1 MNRTYD
7 IIVVGGGVS
16 GLSSALSASLNGAET
31 LVVDRKKQIGI
42 PVRCGEF
49 FPAQSE
55 ANDILP
61 NSNSFKSFYSMMPTD
76 AVSNRI
82 ESIRVFSPHSRR
94 YEFPFGGWVLR
105 RELFER
111 AIAEK
116 AEEAGAK
123 IHTST
128 TVESVEKTHSRMK
141 ILAHGPEGKTFL
153 EAKLVIGA
161 DGFPSRVVQREQFK
175 SYLRD
180 ENLAL
185 CVQLSAHGAKVD
197 EEVVEMYL
205 GKKYAPGGYAWVIPK
220 GNGEV
225 NVGVGA
231 RLSYLKRGKS
241 IVDYLTAF
249 TKEHPIVSKYLHGVR
264 FSPLIGKTL
273 PVGGI
278 APYLYGDGMLL
289 VGDAAGLVIA
299 TNGSGIPTALASGSI
314 AGQIA
319 AKHIKENCELSVY
332 ADALKKETG
341 QSVRRGY
348 LYRRIG
354 DFFMSSD
361 EALERLLQT
370 IGTGNLAKVIKC
382 VPIRPFFR

>member
-1 MNRTYD
+1 LNRTYD
-7 IIVVGGGVS
+7 VIVVGGGVS
-16 GLSSALSASLNGAET
+16 GLSAALSASLNGAET

-49 FPAQSE
+49 FPAQNE

-76 AVSNRI
+76 AVSNRTK
-82 ESIRVFSPHSRR
+82 SIRVFSPHNRK
-94 YEFPFGGWVLR
+94 YEFPFDGWVLR
-105 RELFER
+105 REVFER

-116 AEEAGAK
+116 AEETGANIK
-123 IHTST
+123 IST
-128 TVESVEKTHSRMK
+128 HVESIEKTHNRMK
-141 ILAHGPEGKTFL
+141 ILAHGSDGKTFM

-185 CVQLSAHGAKVD
+185 CVQLTAHGAKVD

-231 RLSYLKRGKS
+231 RLSCLKRGKS

-278 APYLYGDGMLL
+278 TPYLCGRGILL

-299 TNGSGIPTALASGSI
+299 TNGSGIPTALASGYI
-314 AGQIA
+314 AGEVA
-319 AKHIKENCELSVY
+319 ARHIKEGCELSIY
-332 ADALKKETG
+332 ADALKREVG
-341 QSVRRGY
+341 QSVKRGY

-354 DFFMSSD
+354 DFFMHSD
-361 EALERLLQT
+361 QALERLLQA